1 MIFALCA
8 VTLHFP
14 LSQCCNFTIHT
25 SLFTIHN
32 CACTSLHMARGHS
45 PLRLA
50 PRSHASGA
58 LTAEEWTRQS
68 IRFLVAFLAVS
79 PAFDACS
86 CCFRFC
92 CFTLLLH
99 SPLRSLLLLASFAA
113 PQPGKYGWLAL
124 GSSVSLVVFGQVASL
139 HSQLLSVTFLLAPS
153 HFRNSPL
160 TTRRFSTFP
169 LERR

>member
-1 MIFALCA
+1 MCPVTLALCS
-8 VTLHFP
+8 VTLALPACAVLQLHDH
-14 LSQCCNFTIHT
+14 N

-68 IRFLVAFLAVS
+68 IRFLVAFWLSRLLPTLAS
-79 PAFDACS
+79 DAS
-86 CCFRFC
+86 VVC
-92 CFTLLLH
+92 CFTLLLYSFLR
-99 SPLRSLLLLASFAA
+99 SPLLPVSFAA

-124 GSSVSLVVFGQVASL
+124 GSSISLGYGQVASL
-139 HSQLLSVTFLLAPS
+139 HSQLLWVTTLLAPS
-153 HFRNSPL
+153 HFRNSLLAFLL
-160 TTRRFSTFP
+160 TTRPS
-169 LERR
+169 L

>member
-1 MIFALCA
+1 M
-8 VTLHFP
+8 HSP
-14 LSQCCNFTIHT
+14 LAQSGNFTIHN

-68 IRFLVAFLAVS
+68 IRFLVAFWLSPLLPTLAS
-79 PAFDACS
+79 DAS
-86 CCFRFC
+86 VVC
-92 CFTLLLH
+92 CFTLLLYSFFTVASVACIVC
-99 SPLRSLLLLASFAA
+99 SPSARQVRLACTGVEHFARLRSGRFTAFTVTLGDDFACI
-113 PQPGKYGWLAL
+113 K
-124 GSSVSLVVFGQVASL
+124 SL
-139 HSQLLSVTFLLAPS
+139 SQLAP
-153 HFRNSPL
+153 RISPHH
-160 TTRRFSTFP
+160 STFP